1 MQLIFTQNKTAR
13 VQPGGNDTTSTSNYH
28 RKCVSMTALQDCT
41 QLSLSLEAII
51 SGGAAPFS
59 EDRPGSAA

>member
-1 MQLIFTQNKTAR
+1 MQLIFTQNRTAR
-13 VQPGGNDTTSTSNYH
+13 VQLRGNDTTSTSNYH
-28 RKCVSMTALQDCT
+28 CKRTSMTALQDCT

-51 SGGAAPFS
+51 SGSAAPFS